1 MLRVATSLATVAF
14 TAHSLETYQ
23 FPDGKDPYRWFRND
37 VEPKPLNLHI
47 RQDVAP
53 VEGHMMFPNV
63 TGKYP
68 WIDVQHGFLG
78 EFPELVYSEWLATL
92 ADMGFVVTYGM
103 PQGMRNPADNFTAW
117 DEWNTWVKENAN
129 DYLQEAGAIHD
140 LDIEIDTDYL
150 GLVCHADGC
159 DMTKQ
164 FMIDNPDRAQGY
176 FFLDPVYSLDNVDTP
191 VTLNNEQTVVVAQ
204 SDMCSRCC
212 IANEDF
218 NQRTFNSISGM
229 NIKTN
234 QLVSEKGH
242 CSPFNYWF
250 NDNCRKG
257 RYCEMPRD
265 SMHEVRGF
273 HVDLTGWITA
283 QMTYSMFE
291 GRNDM
296 KKYFTDVKRM
306 PDDFLAS
313 DKISCQ
319 SDKIPDQ
326 C

>member
-1 MLRVATSLATVAF
+1 MLRVATSIATVAY
-14 TAHSLETYQ
+14 TANSLETYQ
-23 FPDGKDPYRWFRND
+23 FPNGKDPYRWFLND

-53 VEGHMMFPNV
+53 IEGHMMFPNV

-117 DEWNTWVKENAN
+117 DTWNTWVKENAN

-164 FMIDNPDRAQGY
+164 FMIDDPNRAQGY
-176 FFLDPVYSLDNVDTP
+176 
-191 VTLNNEQTVVVAQ
+191 
-204 SDMCSRCC
+204 
-212 IANEDF
+212 
-218 NQRTFNSISGM
+218 SG
-229 NIKTN
+229 
-234 QLVSEKGH
+234 
-242 CSPFNYWF
+242 F
-250 NDNCRKG
+250 
-257 RYCEMPRD
+257 
-265 SMHEVRGF
+265 
-273 HVDLTGWITA
+273 A
-283 QMTYSMFE
+283 
-291 GRNDM
+291 
-296 KKYFTDVKRM
+296 KYD
-306 PDDFLAS
+306 
-313 DKISCQ
+313 
-319 SDKIPDQ
+319 
-326 C
+326 